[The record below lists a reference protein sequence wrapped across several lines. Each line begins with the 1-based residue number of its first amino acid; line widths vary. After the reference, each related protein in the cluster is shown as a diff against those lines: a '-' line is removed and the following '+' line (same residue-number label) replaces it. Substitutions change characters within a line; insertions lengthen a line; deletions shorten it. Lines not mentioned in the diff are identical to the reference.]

1 MVKWR
6 TFINMTIMGMS
17 WECEEKSKIKGENM
31 KKSLFALSFSLIASL
46 SRAED
51 DGFYTSVGYQIGEA
65 VQKVKNTGALQNL
78 ADRYDNLS
86 NLLNQYNYLN
96 SLVNLASTP
105 SAITG
110 AIDNLSSSAINLT
123 STTTTSPAYQAVAL
137 ALNAAVGMWQ
147 VIAFGISC
155 GPGPNLGP
163 GHLENG
169 GVRSFDNTP
178 NYSYNT
184 RSGTT
189 TTTCNGASNVGPNGI
204 LSSSEYQVLNTAY
217 QTIQTALNQ
226 NQGGGMPALNGS
238 KNMVVNINQTFTRNP
253 TTEYTYPDGNGN
265 YYSGGSSIPIQLK
278 ISSVNDAENL
288 LQQAATIINV
298 LTTQNPHVN
307 GGGGAWGFGS
317 KTGNV
322 MDIFGPSFNAINE
335 MIKNAQTALAK
346 TQQLNANENTQ
357 ITQPNNFNP
366 YTSKDKGFAQEML
379 NRANAQAEIL
389 GLAKQVADNFHSI
402 QGPIQQDL
410 EECTAGS
417 AGVINDN
424 TYGSGCA
431 FVKETLN
438 SLEQH
443 TAYYG
448 NQVNQEK
455 ALAQTIL
462 NFKEALNTLNKDSTA
477 INNGISN
484 LPNAKS
490 LQNMTHATQNPN
502 SPEGLLTYSLD
513 TNKYNQ
519 LQTITQ
525 ELGKNPFRRIGVIDY
540 QNNNGAM
547 NGIGVQVGYKQFF
560 GKKRN
565 WGLRYYGFFD
575 YNHAYIKSNFF
586 NSASDVWTY
595 GVGMDALYN
604 FINDKNTNFLGKNN
618 KLSVGLFG
626 GFALAGT
633 SWLNSQQVNLTMMNG
648 VYNANVSTSNFQ
660 FLFDLGLRMNLA
672 RPKKKNSD
680 HAAQHGIEL
689 GFKIPTINTNY
700 YSFMGAKLE
709 YRRMYSLFLNY
720 VFAY

>member
-1 MVKWR
+1 
-6 TFINMTIMGMS
+6 
-17 WECEEKSKIKGENM
+17 M
-31 KKSLFALSFSLIASL
+31 KKSLFALSLSLIASL

-65 VQKVKNTGALQNL
+65 VQQVKNTGALQNL
-78 ADRYDNLS
+78 ADKYDNLS

-163 GHLENG
+163 EHLENG

-184 RSGTT
+184 GSGTT

-204 LSSSEYQVLNTAY
+204 LSSSEYQALNTAY

-226 NQGGGMPALNGS
+226 SQGGGMPALNGS

-253 TTEYTYPDGNGN
+253 TTEYTYPNGNGN
-265 YYSGGSSIPIQLK
+265 YYSGGSAIPIQLK

-288 LQQAATIINV
+288 LQQAATIMQV

-307 GGGGAWGFGS
+307 GGGGAWGFSG
-317 KTGNV
+317 KTGSV
-322 MDIFGPSFNAINE
+322 VDIFGDSFNAINE
-335 MIKNAQTALAK
+335 MIKNAQAVLEK
-346 TQQLNANENTQ
+346 TKQLNANENTQ

-366 YTSKDKGFAQEML
+366 YTSKNKGFAQEML

-389 GLAKQVADNFHSI
+389 GLAQQVADNFHSI

-462 NFKEALNTLNKDSTA
+462 NFKGALNTLNKDSTA
-477 INNGISN
+477 INSGISN

-490 LQNMTHATQNPN
+490 LQNMTHSTQNPN

-513 TNKYNQ
+513 SSKYNQ
-519 LQTITQ
+519 FQAIRQ
-525 ELGKNPFRRIGVIDY
+525 ELGKNPFRRFGVIDT
-540 QNNNGAM
+540 QSNNGAM

-633 SWLNSQQVNLTMMNG
+633 SWLNSEFVNLNMVGNIYSAKMN
-648 VYNANVSTSNFQ
+648 VANFQ
-660 FLFDLGLRMNLA
+660 FLFNLGLRMNLA
-672 RPKKKNSD
+672 RPKKKDSD
-680 HAAQHGIEL
+680 HAAQHGMEL
-689 GFKIPTINTNY
+689 GFKIPTINTSY

>member
-1 MVKWR
+1 
-6 TFINMTIMGMS
+6 
-17 WECEEKSKIKGENM
+17 M
-31 KKSLFALSFSLIASL
+31 KKSLLLSLSLMLSL

-51 DGFYTSVGYQIGEA
+51 DGFYMSVGYQIGEA

-78 ADRYDNLS
+78 ADRYDNLN

-105 SAITG
+105 SAITS

-123 STTTTSPAYQAVAL
+123 SATTTSPAYQAVAL

-163 GHLENG
+163 EHLENG

-184 RSGTT
+184 HSGTT

-204 LSSSEYQVLNTAY
+204 LSSSEYQTLNTAY

-238 KNMVVNINQTFTRNP
+238 KQMVVNINQTFTRNP
-253 TTEYTYPDGNGN
+253 TTENTYPDGNGN
-265 YYSGGSSIPIQLK
+265 YYSGGSAIPIQLK
-278 ISSVNDAENL
+278 FNSVNDAENL
-288 LQQAATIINV
+288 LQQAATIMQV

-307 GGGGAWGFGS
+307 GGGGAWGFSG
-317 KTGNV
+317 KTGSV
-322 MDIFGPSFNAINE
+322 VDIFGESFNAINE
-335 MIKNAQTALAK
+335 MIKNAQAVLEK

-357 ITQPNNFNP
+357 ITQPENFNP

-389 GLAKQVADNFHSI
+389 SLAQQVANNFHSI

-410 EECTAGS
+410 EECLAGS

-462 NFKEALNTLNKDSTA
+462 DFKGALNTLNNDQKA
-477 INNGISN
+477 INGAISS

-490 LQNMTHATQNPN
+490 LQNMTHSTQNPN
-502 SPEGLLTYSLD
+502 SPEGLLTYSLNAD
-513 TNKYNQ
+513 KYNQ
-519 LQTITQ
+519 LQTTTQ
-525 ELGKNPFRRIGVIDY
+525 ELGKNPFKHFGMISS
-540 QNNNGAM
+540 QTNNGAM
-547 NGIGVQVGYKQFF
+547 NGIGVQMGYKQFF

-575 YNHAYIKSNFF
+575 YNHAFIKSSFF

-633 SWLNSQQVNLTMMNG
+633 SWLNSEFVNLNMVGSIYSAKMN
-648 VYNANVSTSNFQ
+648 VANFQ
-660 FLFDLGLRMNLA
+660 FLFNLGLRMNLA
-672 RPKKKNSD
+672 RPKKKDSD
-680 HAAQHGIEL
+680 HAAQHGVEL
-689 GFKIPTINTNY
+689 GVKIPTINTDY
-700 YSFMGAKLE
+700 YSFMGAELK
-709 YRRMYSLFLNY
+709 YRRLYSVYLNY

>member
-1 MVKWR
+1 M
-6 TFINMTIMGMS
+6 
-17 WECEEKSKIKGENM
+17 KI
-31 KKSLFALSFSLIASL
+31 KKSLWLSLSLMASL

-51 DGFYTSVGYQIGEA
+51 DGFYMSVGYQIGEA
-65 VQKVKNTGALQNL
+65 VQQVKNTGALQNL

-123 STTTTSPAYQAVAL
+123 SATTTSPAYQAVAL

-155 GPGPNLGP
+155 GPGPNLGAE
-163 GHLENG
+163 HLENG

-184 RSGTT
+184 GSGTT

-226 NQGGGMPALNGS
+226 NQGGGMPALNSS

-265 YYSGGSSIPIQLK
+265 YYSGGTPLPIQLK

-288 LQQAATIINV
+288 LQQAATIVNV

-307 GGGGAWGFGS
+307 GGGGAWGFGG

-322 MDIFGPSFNAINE
+322 MDIFGDSFNAINE
-335 MIKNAQTALAK
+335 MIKNAQAVLEK
-346 TQQLNANENTQ
+346 TKQLNANENTQ
-357 ITQPNNFNP
+357 ITQPDNFNP
-366 YTSKDKGFAQEML
+366 YTSKDTQFAQEML

-389 GLAKQVADNFHSI
+389 NLAKQVADNFHSI

-448 NQVNQEK
+448 NQVNQDR
-455 ALAQTIL
+455 ALSQTIL
-462 NFKEALNTLNKDSTA
+462 NFKEALNTLGKDSTA
-477 INNGISN
+477 INSGISH
-484 LPNAKS
+484 LPNARS

-502 SPEGLLTYSLD
+502 SPEGLLTYSLNAD
-513 TNKYNQ
+513 KYNQ
-519 LQTITQ
+519 FQTIAQ
-525 ELGKNPFRRIGVIDY
+525 ELGKNPFRHFGMISS
-540 QNNNGAM
+540 QTNNGAM
-547 NGIGVQVGYKQFF
+547 NGIGVQAGYKQFF

-575 YNHAYIKSNFF
+575 YNHAFIKSSFF

-648 VYNANVSTSNFQ
+648 IYNANVSASNFQ

-672 RPKKKNSD
+672 RPKKKDSD

-700 YSFMGAKLE
+700 YSFMGAELK
-709 YRRMYSLFLNY
+709 YRRLYSVYLNY

>member
-1 MVKWR
+1 M
-6 TFINMTIMGMS
+6 
-17 WECEEKSKIKGENM
+17 KI
-31 KKSLFALSFSLIASL
+31 KKSLLLSLSLMASL

-51 DGFYTSVGYQIGEA
+51 DGFYMSAGYQIGEA
-65 VQKVKNTGALQNL
+65 VQMVKNTGALQNL

-105 SAITG
+105 SAITS

-123 STTTTSPAYQAVAL
+123 SATTTSPAYQAVAL

-155 GPGPNLGP
+155 GPGPNLGAE
-163 GHLENG
+163 HLENG
-169 GVRSFDNTP
+169 GVRSFSNTP
-178 NYSYNT
+178 NYSYST
-184 RSGTT
+184 GSGTT

-204 LSSSEYQVLNTAY
+204 LSSSKYQVLNTAY

-226 NQGGGMPALNGS
+226 SQGGGMPALNGS
-238 KNMVVNINQTFTRNP
+238 KKMVVNINQTFTRNP

-265 YYSGGSSIPIQLK
+265 YYSGGSATSIQLK
-278 ISSVNDAENL
+278 ISSVNDAQNL

-307 GGGGAWGFGS
+307 GGGGAWGFHG
-317 KTGNV
+317 KTGSV
-322 MDIFGPSFNAINE
+322 TDIFGDSFNAINE
-335 MIKNAQTALAK
+335 MIKNAQAVLEK
-346 TQQLNANENTQ
+346 TKQLNANENTQ

-366 YTSKDKGFAQEML
+366 YTSEDKGFAQEML

-389 GLAKQVADNFHSI
+389 SLAQQVANNFHSI

-417 AGVINDN
+417 AGMINDS

-443 TAYYG
+443 NAYYG

-462 NFKEALNTLNKDSTA
+462 DFKGALNTLNNDSKA
-477 INNGISN
+477 INSAISS

-490 LQNMTHATQNPN
+490 LQNMTHSTQNPN

-513 TNKYNQ
+513 TDKYNQ
-519 LQTITQ
+519 LQATTQ
-525 ELGKNPFRRIGVIDY
+525 ELGKNPFRRFGMISS
-540 QNNNGAM
+540 QTNNGAM

-575 YNHAYIKSNFF
+575 YNHAFIKSNFF

-626 GFALAGT
+626 GIALAGT
-633 SWLNSQQVNLTMMNG
+633 SWLNSEFVNLNMVGNIYSAKMN
-648 VYNANVSTSNFQ
+648 VANFQ
-660 FLFDLGLRMNLA
+660 FLFNLGLRMNLA
-672 RPKKKNSD
+672 RAKKKDSD
-680 HAAQHGIEL
+680 HAAQHGVEL
-689 GFKIPTINTNY
+689 GVKIPTINTDY
-700 YSFMGAKLE
+700 YSFMGAELK
-709 YRRMYSLFLNY
+709 YRRLYSVYLNY

>member
-1 MVKWR
+1 
-6 TFINMTIMGMS
+6 
-17 WECEEKSKIKGENM
+17 M

-51 DGFYTSVGYQIGEA
+51 DGFYMSVGYQIGEA
-65 VQKVKNTGALQNL
+65 VQQVKNTGALQNL
-78 ADRYDNLS
+78 ADRYDNLN

-105 SAITG
+105 SAITS
-110 AIDNLSSSAINLT
+110 AIGNLSSSAINLT
-123 STTTTSPAYQAVAL
+123 SATTTSPAYQAVAL

-163 GHLENG
+163 EHLENG

-184 RSGTT
+184 GSGTT

-226 NQGGGMPALNGS
+226 SQGGGMPALNSS

-253 TTEYTYPDGNGN
+253 TTEYTYPNGNGN
-265 YYSGGSSIPIQLK
+265 YYSGGSASSIQLK
-278 ISSVNDAENL
+278 ISSVNDAQNL

-307 GGGGAWGFGS
+307 GGGGAWGFHG
-317 KTGNV
+317 KTGSV
-322 MDIFGPSFNAINE
+322 TDIFGESFNAINE
-335 MIKNAQTALAK
+335 MIKNAQTALEK
-346 TQQLNANENTQ
+346 TKQLNASENTQ
-357 ITQPNNFNP
+357 ITQPDNFNP
-366 YTSKDKGFAQEML
+366 YTSKNKQFAQEML
-379 NRANAQAEIL
+379 NRAEAQAEIL
-389 GLAKQVADNFHSI
+389 GLAKQVANNFHSI
-402 QGPIQQDL
+402 QGPIQGDL
-410 EECTAGS
+410 EECKAGS
-417 AGVINDN
+417 AGAITNN
-424 TYGSGCA
+424 TWGSGCA

-448 NQVNQEK
+448 NQVNQDK

-477 INNGISN
+477 INSGISN

-490 LQNMTHATQNPN
+490 LQNMTHSTQNPN

-519 LQTITQ
+519 LQNIRQ
-525 ELGKNPFRRIGVIDY
+525 ELGKNPFRRFGVIDY

-575 YNHAYIKSNFF
+575 YNHAFIKSSFF

-648 VYNANVSTSNFQ
+648 IYNANVSTSNFQ

-680 HAAQHGIEL
+680 HTAQHGIEL

>member
-1 MVKWR
+1 M
-6 TFINMTIMGMS
+6 
-17 WECEEKSKIKGENM
+17 KI
-31 KKSLFALSFSLIASL
+31 KKSLLLSLSLMASL

-51 DGFYTSVGYQIGEA
+51 DGFYMSVGYQIGEA

-110 AIDNLSSSAINLT
+110 AIDNLISSAINLT
-123 STTTTSPAYQAVAL
+123 SATTTSPAYQAVAL

-163 GHLENG
+163 EHLENG

-184 RSGTT
+184 GSGTT

-226 NQGGGMPALNGS
+226 NQGGGMPALNSS

-298 LTTQNPHVN
+298 LTTQRPHVN
-307 GGGGAWGFGS
+307 GGGGAWGFGG

-346 TQQLNANENTQ
+346 TKQLNANENAQ

-366 YTSKDKGFAQEML
+366 YTSEDKGFAQEML
-379 NRANAQAEIL
+379 NRAEAQAEIL
-389 GLAKQVADNFHSI
+389 NLAQQVANNFHSI

-448 NQVNQEK
+448 NQVNQDR

-477 INNGISN
+477 INNGISS
-484 LPNAKS
+484 LPNAKP

-633 SWLNSQQVNLTMMNG
+633 SWLNSEFVNLNMVGNIYSAKMN
-648 VYNANVSTSNFQ
+648 VANFQ
-660 FLFDLGLRMNLA
+660 FLFNLGLRMNLA
-672 RPKKKNSD
+672 RPKKKDSD
-680 HAAQHGIEL
+680 HTAQHGIEL
-689 GFKIPTINTNY
+689 GVKIPTINTDY
-700 YSFMGAKLE
+700 YSFMGAELK
-709 YRRMYSLFLNY
+709 YRRLYSVYLNY
-720 VFAY
+720 MFAY

>member
-1 MVKWR
+1 
-6 TFINMTIMGMS
+6 
-17 WECEEKSKIKGENM
+17 M
-31 KKSLFALSFSLIASL
+31 KKSLLLSLSLMASL

-51 DGFYTSVGYQIGEA
+51 DGFYMSVGYQIGEA

-123 STTTTSPAYQAVAL
+123 SATTTSPAYQAVAL

-163 GHLENG
+163 EHLENG

-178 NYSYNT
+178 NYSYGTN
-184 RSGTT
+184 SGTT

-226 NQGGGMPALNGS
+226 NQGGGMPALNSS

-253 TTEYTYPDGNGN
+253 TTEYTYSDGNGN
-265 YYSGGSSIPIQLK
+265 YYSGGSSISIQLK

-307 GGGGAWGFGS
+307 GGGGAWGFSG
-317 KTGNV
+317 KTGTV
-322 MDIFGPSFNAINE
+322 MDIFGDSFNAINE
-335 MIKNAQTALAK
+335 MIKNAQIALAK

-389 GLAKQVADNFHSI
+389 NLAQQVADNFHSI

-477 INNGISN
+477 INSGISN

-490 LQNMTHATQNPN
+490 LQNMTHSTQNPN

-519 LQTITQ
+519 LQNIRQ
-525 ELGKNPFRRIGVIDY
+525 ELGKNPFRRFGVIDY

-575 YNHAYIKSNFF
+575 YNHAYIKSSFF

-648 VYNANVSTSNFQ
+648 IYNANVSTSNFQ

-672 RPKKKNSD
+672 RPKKKDSD

-689 GFKIPTINTNY
+689 GVKIPTINTDY
-700 YSFMGAKLE
+700 YSFMGAELK
-709 YRRMYSLFLNY
+709 YRRLYSVYLNY

>member
-1 MVKWR
+1 M
-6 TFINMTIMGMS
+6 
-17 WECEEKSKIKGENM
+17 KI
-31 KKSLFALSFSLIASL
+31 KKSLLLSLSLMASL

-51 DGFYTSVGYQIGEA
+51 DGFYMSVGYQIGEA
-65 VQKVKNTGALQNL
+65 VQQVKNTGALQNL

-96 SLVNLASTP
+96 SLVNQASTP

-123 STTTTSPAYQAVAL
+123 SATTTSPAYQAVAL

-163 GHLENG
+163 EHLENG

-184 RSGTT
+184 GSGTT

-226 NQGGGMPALNGS
+226 NQGGGMPALNSS

-288 LQQAATIINV
+288 LQQAATIMQV
-298 LTTQNPHVN
+298 LITQNPHVN
-307 GGGGAWGFGS
+307 GGGGAWGFSGQ
-317 KTGNV
+317 TGTV
-322 MDIFGPSFNAINE
+322 MDIFGDSFNAINE
-335 MIKNAQTALAK
+335 MIKNAQTALEK

-357 ITQPNNFNP
+357 ITQPDNFNP
-366 YTSKDKGFAQEML
+366 YTSEDKGFAKEML

-389 GLAKQVADNFHSI
+389 NLAQQVANNFHSI

-462 NFKEALNTLNKDSTA
+462 NFKEALSTLNKDSTA
-477 INNGISN
+477 INSGISH

-490 LQNMTHATQNPN
+490 LQNMTHSTQNPN

-513 TNKYNQ
+513 SSKYNQ

-648 VYNANVSTSNFQ
+648 IYNANVSTSNFQ

-672 RPKKKNSD
+672 RPKKKDSD

-689 GFKIPTINTNY
+689 GVKIPTINTNY

>member
-1 MVKWR
+1 M
-6 TFINMTIMGMS
+6 
-17 WECEEKSKIKGENM
+17 KI
-31 KKSLFALSFSLIASL
+31 KKSLLLSL
-46 SRAED
+46 SLMLSLSKAED
-51 DGFYTSVGYQIGEA
+51 DGFYMSVGYQIGEA
-65 VQKVKNTGALQNL
+65 VQQVKNTGALQNL

-105 SAITG
+105 SAITS

-123 STTTTSPAYQAVAL
+123 SATTTSPAYQAVAL

-163 GHLENG
+163 EHLENG
-169 GVRSFDNTP
+169 GVRSFSNTP

-184 RSGTT
+184 GSGTT

-204 LSSSEYQVLNTAY
+204 LSSSEYQTLNTAY

-226 NQGGGMPALNGS
+226 SQGGGMPALNGS
-238 KNMVVNINQTFTRNP
+238 KKMVVNINQTFTRNP
-253 TTEYTYPDGNGN
+253 TTENTYPDGNGN
-265 YYSGGSSIPIQLK
+265 YYSGGSAIPIQLK
-278 ISSVNDAENL
+278 FSSVNDAENL
-288 LQQAATIINV
+288 LQQAATIMQV

-307 GGGGAWGFGS
+307 GGGGAWGFSG
-317 KTGNV
+317 KTGSV
-322 MDIFGPSFNAINE
+322 VDIFGDSFNAINE

-346 TQQLNANENTQ
+346 TKQLNANENTQ
-357 ITQPNNFNP
+357 ITQPDNFNP
-366 YTSKDKGFAQEML
+366 YTSKDTQFAQEML

-389 GLAKQVADNFHSI
+389 SLAQQVADNFHSI

-448 NQVNQEK
+448 NQVNQDR

-462 NFKEALNTLNKDSTA
+462 NFKEALNTLNKDSKA
-477 INNGISN
+477 INSGISN

-502 SPEGLLTYSLD
+502 SPEGLLTYSLNAD
-513 TNKYNQ
+513 KYNQ
-519 LQTITQ
+519 LQTIAQ

-575 YNHAYIKSNFF
+575 YNHAFIKSNFF

-633 SWLNSQQVNLTMMNG
+633 SWLNSEFVNLNMVGNIYSAKMN
-648 VYNANVSTSNFQ
+648 VANFQ
-660 FLFDLGLRMNLA
+660 FLFNLGLRMNLA
-672 RPKKKNSD
+672 RPKKKGSD

-689 GFKIPTINTNY
+689 GFKIPTINTSY
-700 YSFMGAKLE
+700 YSFMGAELK
-709 YRRMYSLFLNY
+709 YRRLYSVYLNY

>member
-1 MVKWR
+1 
-6 TFINMTIMGMS
+6 
-17 WECEEKSKIKGENM
+17 M
-31 KKSLFALSFSLIASL
+31 KKSLLLSLSLMASL

-51 DGFYTSVGYQIGEA
+51 DGFYMSVGYQIGEA
-65 VQKVKNTGALQNL
+65 VQQVKNTGALQNL

-105 SAITG
+105 SAITS

-123 STTTTSPAYQAVAL
+123 SATTTSPAYQAVAL

-147 VIAFGISC
+147 VIALFIGC
-155 GPGPNLGP
+155 GPGPNLGAE
-163 GHLENG
+163 HLENG

-184 RSGTT
+184 SSGTT

-265 YYSGGSSIPIQLK
+265 YYSGGTPLPIQLK

-288 LQQAATIINV
+288 LQQAATIMQV

-307 GGGGAWGFGS
+307 GGGGAWGFSG
-317 KTGNV
+317 KTGSV
-322 MDIFGPSFNAINE
+322 MDIFGESFNAINE
-335 MIKNAQTALAK
+335 MIKNAQAVLEK
-346 TQQLNANENTQ
+346 TKQLNANENTQ
-357 ITQPNNFNP
+357 ITQPENFNP
-366 YTSKDKGFAQEML
+366 YTSKDTQFAQEML

-389 GLAKQVADNFHSI
+389 SLAQQVANNFHSI
-402 QGPIQQDL
+402 QGPIQGDL
-410 EECTAGS
+410 EECKAGS
-417 AGVINDN
+417 AGVITNN
-424 TYGSGCA
+424 TWGSGCA

-448 NQVNQEK
+448 NQVNQDR
-455 ALAQTIL
+455 ALSQTIL
-462 NFKEALNTLNKDSTA
+462 NFKEALNTLGKDSTA
-477 INNGISN
+477 INNGISH

-490 LQNMTHATQNPN
+490 LQNMTHAAQNPN

-519 LQTITQ
+519 LQTIAQ

-560 GKKRN
+560 GKKRRC
-565 WGLRYYGFFD
+565 GLRYYGFFD

-648 VYNANVSTSNFQ
+648 IYNANVSASNFQ

-672 RPKKKNSD
+672 RPKKKDSD

-689 GFKIPTINTNY
+689 GFKIPTINTSY

>member
-1 MVKWR
+1 
-6 TFINMTIMGMS
+6 
-17 WECEEKSKIKGENM
+17 M
-31 KKSLFALSFSLIASL
+31 KKSLLLSLSLIASL

-51 DGFYTSVGYQIGEA
+51 DGFYMSVGYQIGEA

-78 ADRYDNLS
+78 ADKYDNLS

-123 STTTTSPAYQAVAL
+123 SATTTSPAYQAVAL

-163 GHLENG
+163 EHLENG

-184 RSGTT
+184 GSGTT

-226 NQGGGMPALNGS
+226 NQGGGMPALNSS

-253 TTEYTYPDGNGN
+253 TTEYTYPNGNGN

-307 GGGGAWGFGS
+307 GGGGAWGFSG

-322 MDIFGPSFNAINE
+322 MDIFGDSFNAINE

-346 TQQLNANENTQ
+346 TQQLNASEQ
-357 ITQPNNFNP
+357 ARIEYPAGFNP
-366 YTSKDKGFAQEML
+366 YTSKDKEFAKEML
-379 NRANAQAEIL
+379 SRANAQAEIL
-389 GLAKQVADNFHSI
+389 SLAQQVANNFHSI

-455 ALAQTIL
+455 ALSQTIL

-477 INNGISN
+477 INSGISH

-490 LQNMTHATQNPN
+490 LQNMTHSTQNPN

-513 TNKYNQ
+513 SNKYNQ
-519 LQTITQ
+519 FQTITQ
-525 ELGKNPFRRIGVIDY
+525 ELGKNPFRRFGVIDT
-540 QNNNGAM
+540 QSNNGAM

-575 YNHAYIKSNFF
+575 YNHAFIKSSFF

-633 SWLNSQQVNLTMMNG
+633 SWLNSEFVNLNMVGSIYSAKMN
-648 VYNANVSTSNFQ
+648 VANFQ
-660 FLFDLGLRMNLA
+660 FLFNLGLRMNLA
-672 RPKKKNSD
+672 RPKKKDSD
-680 HAAQHGIEL
+680 HAAQHGMEL
-689 GFKIPTINTNY
+689 GVKIPTINTDY
-700 YSFMGAKLE
+700 YSFMGAELK
-709 YRRMYSLFLNY
+709 YRRLYSVYLNY

>member
-1 MVKWR
+1 M
-6 TFINMTIMGMS
+6 
-17 WECEEKSKIKGENM
+17 KI
-31 KKSLFALSFSLIASL
+31 KKSLLLSLSLMASL

-51 DGFYTSVGYQIGEA
+51 DGFYMSVGYQIGEA
-65 VQKVKNTGALQNL
+65 VQQVKNTGALQNL
-78 ADRYDNLS
+78 ADKYDNLN

-96 SLVNLASTP
+96 SLVALASTP

-123 STTTTSPAYQAVAL
+123 SATTTSPAYQAVAL

-163 GHLENG
+163 EHLENG

-184 RSGTT
+184 GSGTT

-226 NQGGGMPALNGS
+226 NQGGGMPALNSS

-265 YYSGGSSIPIQLK
+265 YYSDGSSIPIQLK

-307 GGGGAWGFGS
+307 GGGGAWGFSG

-322 MDIFGPSFNAINE
+322 MDIFGDSFNAINE

-346 TQQLNANENTQ
+346 TKQLNANENTQ
-357 ITQPNNFNP
+357 ITQPDNFNP

-389 GLAKQVADNFHSI
+389 GLAQQVADNFHSI
-402 QGPIQQDL
+402 QGPIQGDL
-410 EECTAGS
+410 EECKAGS

-477 INNGISN
+477 INNGISH

-490 LQNMTHATQNPN
+490 LQNMTHSTQNPN
-502 SPEGLLTYSLD
+502 SPEGLLTYSLNAD
-513 TNKYNQ
+513 KYNQ
-519 LQTITQ
+519 LQTIAQ

-565 WGLRYYGFFD
+565 RGLRYYGFFD
-575 YNHAYIKSNFF
+575 YNHAFIKSSFF

-648 VYNANVSTSNFQ
+648 IYNAKVSTSNFQ

-689 GFKIPTINTNY
+689 GFKIPTINTSY

>member
-1 MVKWR
+1 
-6 TFINMTIMGMS
+6 
-17 WECEEKSKIKGENM
+17 M
-31 KKSLFALSFSLIASL
+31 KKSLLLSLSLMASL

-51 DGFYTSVGYQIGEA
+51 DGFYMSVGYQIGEA
-65 VQKVKNTGALQNL
+65 VQQVKNTGALQNL
-78 ADRYDNLS
+78 ADRYDNLN

-105 SAITG
+105 SAITS

-123 STTTTSPAYQAVAL
+123 SATTTSPAYQAVAL

-155 GPGPNLGP
+155 GPGPNLGAE
-163 GHLENG
+163 HLENG

-184 RSGTT
+184 GSGTT

-278 ISSVNDAENL
+278 ISSVNDAEYL

-307 GGGGAWGFGS
+307 GGGGAWGFSG

-322 MDIFGPSFNAINE
+322 MDIFGDSFNAINE
-335 MIKNAQTALAK
+335 MIKNAQAVLEK
-346 TQQLNANENTQ
+346 TKQLNANENTQ
-357 ITQPNNFNP
+357 ITQPDNFNP
-366 YTSKDKGFAQEML
+366 YTSEDKGFAQEML

-389 GLAKQVADNFHSI
+389 NLAKQVADNFHSI

-462 NFKEALNTLNKDSTA
+462 NFKEALNTLGNDSKA
-477 INNGISN
+477 INSGISH

-490 LQNMTHATQNPN
+490 LQNMTHSTQNPN

-633 SWLNSQQVNLTMMNG
+633 SWLNSEFVNLNMVGNIYSAKMN
-648 VYNANVSTSNFQ
+648 VANFQ
-660 FLFDLGLRMNLA
+660 FLFNLGLRMNLA
-672 RPKKKNSD
+672 RPKKKDSD
-680 HAAQHGIEL
+680 HAAQHGMEL
-689 GFKIPTINTNY
+689 GVKIPTINTDY
-700 YSFMGAKLE
+700 YSFMGAELK
-709 YRRMYSLFLNY
+709 YRRLYSVYLNY

>member
-1 MVKWR
+1 
-6 TFINMTIMGMS
+6 
-17 WECEEKSKIKGENM
+17 
-31 KKSLFALSFSLIASL
+31 
-46 SRAED
+46 
-51 DGFYTSVGYQIGEA
+51 
-65 VQKVKNTGALQNL
+65 
-78 ADRYDNLS
+78 
-86 NLLNQYNYLN
+86 
-96 SLVNLASTP
+96 
-105 SAITG
+105 
-110 AIDNLSSSAINLT
+110 
-123 STTTTSPAYQAVAL
+123 
-137 ALNAAVGMWQ
+137 
-147 VIAFGISC
+147 
-155 GPGPNLGP
+155 
-163 GHLENG
+163 
-169 GVRSFDNTP
+169 
-178 NYSYNT
+178 
-184 RSGTT
+184 
-189 TTTCNGASNVGPNGI
+189 
-204 LSSSEYQVLNTAY
+204 
-217 QTIQTALNQ
+217 
-226 NQGGGMPALNGS
+226 
-238 KNMVVNINQTFTRNP
+238 
-253 TTEYTYPDGNGN
+253 
-265 YYSGGSSIPIQLK
+265 
-278 ISSVNDAENL
+278 
-288 LQQAATIINV
+288 
-298 LTTQNPHVN
+298 
-307 GGGGAWGFGS
+307 
-317 KTGNV
+317 
-322 MDIFGPSFNAINE
+322 DIFGPSFNAINE
-335 MIKNAQTALAK
+335 MIKNAQAVLEK

-366 YTSKDKGFAQEML
+366 YTSKNKQFAQEML

-389 GLAKQVADNFHSI
+389 SLAQQVADNFHSI
-402 QGPIQQDL
+402 QGPIQGDL
-410 EECTAGS
+410 EECKAGS
-417 AGVINDN
+417 AGVITNR
-424 TYGSGCA
+424 TWGSGCA

-448 NQVNQEK
+448 NQVNQDR
-455 ALAQTIL
+455 ALSQTIL

-477 INNGISN
+477 INSGISH

-490 LQNMTHATQNPN
+490 LQNMTHAAQNPN

-519 LQTITQ
+519 LQTVAQ

-575 YNHAYIKSNFF
+575 YNHAFIKSSFF

-648 VYNANVSTSNFQ
+648 IYNANVSASNFQ

-672 RPKKKNSD
+672 RPKKKGSD
-680 HAAQHGIEL
+680 HTAQHGMEL
-689 GFKIPTINTNY
+689 GVKIPTINTDY
-700 YSFMGAKLE
+700 YSFMGAELK
-709 YRRMYSLFLNY
+709 YRRLYSVYLNY

>member
-1 MVKWR
+1 M
-6 TFINMTIMGMS
+6 
-17 WECEEKSKIKGENM
+17 KI
-31 KKSLFALSFSLIASL
+31 KKSLLLSLSLMASL

-51 DGFYTSVGYQIGEA
+51 DGFYMSVGYQIGEA

-123 STTTTSPAYQAVAL
+123 SATTTSPAYQAVAL

-163 GHLENG
+163 EHLENG

-184 RSGTT
+184 GSGTT

-226 NQGGGMPALNGS
+226 NQGGGMPALNSS

-307 GGGGAWGFGS
+307 GGGGAWGFSGQ
-317 KTGNV
+317 TGTV
-322 MDIFGPSFNAINE
+322 MDIFGDSFNAINE
-335 MIKNAQTALAK
+335 MIKNAQTALEK
-346 TQQLNANENTQ
+346 TKQLNANENTQ
-357 ITQPNNFNP
+357 ITQPDNFNP

-389 GLAKQVADNFHSI
+389 GLAQQVADNFHSI

-477 INNGISN
+477 INNGISH

-633 SWLNSQQVNLTMMNG
+633 SWLNSEFVNLNMMGNI
-648 VYNANVSTSNFQ
+648 YSAKMNVANFQ
-660 FLFDLGLRMNLA
+660 FLFNLGLRMNLA
-672 RPKKKNSD
+672 RPKKKDSD
-680 HAAQHGIEL
+680 HAAQHGMEL
-689 GFKIPTINTNY
+689 GVKIPTINTDY
-700 YSFMGAKLE
+700 YSFMGAELK
-709 YRRMYSLFLNY
+709 YRRLYSVYLNY

>member
-1 MVKWR
+1 M
-6 TFINMTIMGMS
+6 
-17 WECEEKSKIKGENM
+17 KI
-31 KKSLFALSFSLIASL
+31 KKSLLLSLSLIASL

-51 DGFYTSVGYQIGEA
+51 DGFYMSVGYQIGEA
-65 VQKVKNTGALQNL
+65 TQMVKNNGALQNL

-123 STTTTSPAYQAVAL
+123 SATTTSPAYQAVAL

-163 GHLENG
+163 EHLENG

-184 RSGTT
+184 GSGTT

-226 NQGGGMPALNGS
+226 NQGGGMPALNSS

-307 GGGGAWGFGS
+307 GGGGAWGFSG

-322 MDIFGPSFNAINE
+322 MDIFGDSFNAINE

-357 ITQPNNFNP
+357 ITQPDNFNP
-366 YTSKDKGFAQEML
+366 YTSEDKGFAKEML

-389 GLAKQVADNFHSI
+389 GLAQQVADNFHSI
-402 QGPIQQDL
+402 QGPIQGDL
-410 EECTAGS
+410 EECKAGS
-417 AGVINDN
+417 AGVITNN
-424 TYGSGCA
+424 TWGSGCA

-443 TAYYG
+443 AAYYG

-462 NFKEALNTLNKDSTA
+462 DFKGALNTLNNDSKA
-477 INNGISN
+477 INSAISS

-490 LQNMTHATQNPN
+490 LQNMTHSTQNPN

-513 TNKYNQ
+513 TDKYNQ
-519 LQTITQ
+519 LQATTQ
-525 ELGKNPFRRIGVIDY
+525 ELGKNPFRRFGVIDT
-540 QNNNGAM
+540 QSNNGAM
-547 NGIGVQVGYKQFF
+547 NGIGVQMGYKQFF

-575 YNHAYIKSNFF
+575 YNHAFIKSSFF

-633 SWLNSQQVNLTMMNG
+633 SWLNSEFVNLNMVGNIYSAK
-648 VYNANVSTSNFQ
+648 VNVANFQ
-660 FLFDLGLRMNLA
+660 FLFNLGLRMNLA
-672 RPKKKNSD
+672 RPKKKDSD

-689 GFKIPTINTNY
+689 GVKIPTINTDY
-700 YSFMGAKLE
+700 YSFMGAELK
-709 YRRMYSLFLNY
+709 YRRLYSVYLNY

>member
-1 MVKWR
+1 
-6 TFINMTIMGMS
+6 
-17 WECEEKSKIKGENM
+17 M
-31 KKSLFALSFSLIASL
+31 KKSLLLSLSLMASL

-51 DGFYTSVGYQIGEA
+51 DGFYMSVGYQIGEA

-78 ADRYDNLS
+78 ADKYDNLS

-123 STTTTSPAYQAVAL
+123 SATTTSPAYQAVAL

-163 GHLENG
+163 EHLENG

-178 NYSYNT
+178 NYSYGTN
-184 RSGTT
+184 SGTT

-226 NQGGGMPALNGS
+226 NQGGGMPALNSS

-278 ISSVNDAENL
+278 ISSVNNAEYL
-288 LQQAATIINV
+288 LQQAATIMQV
-298 LTTQNPHVN
+298 LTTQKPYVQTSN
-307 GGGGAWGFGS
+307 GGKAWGLS
-317 KTGNV
+317 STPGNV
-322 MDIFGPSFNAINE
+322 VDIFGPSFNAINE

-346 TQQLNANENTQ
+346 TQQLNANENAQ

-366 YTSKDKGFAQEML
+366 YTSKNKQFAQEML
-379 NRANAQAEIL
+379 NRAEAQAEIL
-389 GLAKQVADNFHSI
+389 GLAQQVANNFHSI
-402 QGPIQQDL
+402 QGPIQGDL
-410 EECTAGS
+410 EECKAGS
-417 AGVINDN
+417 AGVITNN
-424 TYGSGCA
+424 TWGSGCA

-448 NQVNQEK
+448 NQVNQDR

-490 LQNMTHATQNPN
+490 LQNMTHAAQNPN

-575 YNHAYIKSNFF
+575 YNHAFIKSNFF

-633 SWLNSQQVNLTMMNG
+633 SWLNSEFVNLNMVGNIYSAKMN
-648 VYNANVSTSNFQ
+648 VANFQ
-660 FLFDLGLRMNLA
+660 FLFNLGLRMNLA
-672 RPKKKNSD
+672 RPKKKDSD
-680 HAAQHGIEL
+680 HTAQHGMEL
-689 GFKIPTINTNY
+689 GVKIPTINTDY
-700 YSFMGAKLE
+700 YSFMGAELK
-709 YRRMYSLFLNY
+709 YRRLYSVYLNY

>member
-1 MVKWR
+1 M
-6 TFINMTIMGMS
+6 
-17 WECEEKSKIKGENM
+17 KI
-31 KKSLFALSFSLIASL
+31 KKSLLLSLSLMASL

-51 DGFYTSVGYQIGEA
+51 DGFYMSVGYQIGEA
-65 VQKVKNTGALQNL
+65 VQQVKNTGALQNL

-123 STTTTSPAYQAVAL
+123 SATTTSPAYQAVAL

-163 GHLENG
+163 EHLENG
-169 GVRSFDNTP
+169 GVRSFSNTP
-178 NYSYNT
+178 NYSYGTN
-184 RSGTT
+184 SGTT

-226 NQGGGMPALNGS
+226 SQGGGMPALNSS

-265 YYSGGSSIPIQLK
+265 YYSGGSAIPIQLK
-278 ISSVNDAENL
+278 ISSVNDAQNL
-288 LQQAATIINV
+288 LQQAATIMQV

-307 GGGGAWGFGS
+307 GGGGAWGFSG
-317 KTGNV
+317 KTGSV
-322 MDIFGPSFNAINE
+322 VDIFGDSFNAINE
-335 MIKNAQTALAK
+335 MIKNAQTALEK
-346 TQQLNANENTQ
+346 TKQLNANENAQ

-366 YTSKDKGFAQEML
+366 YTSEDKGFAKEML

-389 GLAKQVADNFHSI
+389 NLAQQVANNFHSI

-462 NFKEALNTLNKDSTA
+462 DFKGALNTLNNDSKA
-477 INNGISN
+477 INSAISS

-490 LQNMTHATQNPN
+490 LQNMTHSTQNPN

-519 LQTITQ
+519 LQAIRQ
-525 ELGKNPFRRIGVIDY
+525 ELGKNPFRRFGMISS
-540 QNNNGAM
+540 QTNNGAM

-575 YNHAYIKSNFF
+575 YNHAFIKSSFF

-626 GFALAGT
+626 GIALAGT
-633 SWLNSQQVNLTMMNG
+633 SWLNSEFVNLNVVGNIYSAKMN
-648 VYNANVSTSNFQ
+648 VANFQ
-660 FLFDLGLRMNLA
+660 FLFNLGLRMNLA
-672 RPKKKNSD
+672 RPKKKDSD
-680 HAAQHGIEL
+680 HSAQHGVEL
-689 GFKIPTINTNY
+689 GVKIPTINTDY
-700 YSFMGAKLE
+700 YSFMGAELK
-709 YRRMYSLFLNY
+709 YRRLYSVYLNY

>member
-1 MVKWR
+1 
-6 TFINMTIMGMS
+6 
-17 WECEEKSKIKGENM
+17 M
-31 KKSLFALSFSLIASL
+31 KKSLLLSLSLMASL

-51 DGFYTSVGYQIGEA
+51 DGFYMSVGYQIGEA
-65 VQKVKNTGALQNL
+65 VQQVKNTGALQNL

-110 AIDNLSSSAINLT
+110 AIGNLSSSAINLT
-123 STTTTSPAYQAVAL
+123 SATTTSPAYQAVAL

-163 GHLENG
+163 EHLENG

-184 RSGTT
+184 GSGTT

-226 NQGGGMPALNGS
+226 NQGGGMPALNSS

-288 LQQAATIINV
+288 LQQAATIMQV

-307 GGGGAWGFGS
+307 GGGGAWGFSG

-322 MDIFGPSFNAINE
+322 MDIFGDSFNAINE

-346 TQQLNANENTQ
+346 TKQLNANENTQ

-366 YTSKDKGFAQEML
+366 YTSKNKQFAQEML

-389 GLAKQVADNFHSI
+389 GLAQQVADNFHSI

-484 LPNAKS
+484 LPNAKP

-519 LQTITQ
+519 LQNIRQ
-525 ELGKNPFRRIGVIDY
+525 ELGKNPFRHFGMISS
-540 QNNNGAM
+540 QTNNGAM

-575 YNHAYIKSNFF
+575 YNHAFIKSSFF

-633 SWLNSQQVNLTMMNG
+633 SWLNSEYVNLNMVGNIYSTKMN
-648 VYNANVSTSNFQ
+648 VANFQ
-660 FLFDLGLRMNLA
+660 FLFNLGLRMNLA
-672 RPKKKNSD
+672 RPKKKDSD
-680 HAAQHGIEL
+680 HAAQHGMEL
-689 GFKIPTINTNY
+689 GVKIPTINTDY
-700 YSFMGAKLE
+700 YSFMGAELK
-709 YRRMYSLFLNY
+709 YRRLYSVYLNY

>member
-1 MVKWR
+1 M
-6 TFINMTIMGMS
+6 
-17 WECEEKSKIKGENM
+17 KI
-31 KKSLFALSFSLIASL
+31 KKSLLLSLSLMASL

-51 DGFYTSVGYQIGEA
+51 DGFYMSVGYQIGEA

-123 STTTTSPAYQAVAL
+123 SATTTSPAYQAVAL

-163 GHLENG
+163 EHLENG

-184 RSGTT
+184 GSGTT

-307 GGGGAWGFGS
+307 GGGGAWGFSG
-317 KTGNV
+317 KTGTV
-322 MDIFGPSFNAINE
+322 MDIFGDSFNAINE
-335 MIKNAQTALAK
+335 MIKNAQTALEK
-346 TQQLNANENTQ
+346 TQQLNANENAQ

-366 YTSKDKGFAQEML
+366 YTSEDKGFAQEML

-389 GLAKQVADNFHSI
+389 NLAQQVADNFHSI

-462 NFKEALNTLNKDSTA
+462 NFKEALSTLGNDSKA
-477 INNGISN
+477 INSGISN

-519 LQTITQ
+519 LQNITQ

-575 YNHAYIKSNFF
+575 YNHAFIKSSFF

-633 SWLNSQQVNLTMMNG
+633 SWLNSEFVNLNMVGSIYSAKMN
-648 VYNANVSTSNFQ
+648 VANFQ
-660 FLFDLGLRMNLA
+660 FLFNLGLRMNLA
-672 RPKKKNSD
+672 RPKKKDSD
-680 HAAQHGIEL
+680 HAAQHGMEL
-689 GFKIPTINTNY
+689 GVKIPTINTDY
-700 YSFMGAKLE
+700 YSFMGAELK
-709 YRRMYSLFLNY
+709 YRRLYSVYLNY

>member
-1 MVKWR
+1 
-6 TFINMTIMGMS
+6 
-17 WECEEKSKIKGENM
+17 
-31 KKSLFALSFSLIASL
+31 
-46 SRAED
+46 
-51 DGFYTSVGYQIGEA
+51 
-65 VQKVKNTGALQNL
+65 VKNTGALQNL
-78 ADRYDNLS
+78 ADRYDNLN

-123 STTTTSPAYQAVAL
+123 SATTTSPAYQAVAL

-155 GPGPNLGP
+155 GPGPNLGTE
-163 GHLENG
+163 HLENG

-184 RSGTT
+184 GSRTT

-265 YYSGGSSIPIQLK
+265 YYSGGTPLPIQLK
-278 ISSVNDAENL
+278 ISSINDAENL
-288 LQQAATIINV
+288 LQQAATIMQV

-307 GGGGAWGFGS
+307 GGGGAWGFSG

-322 MDIFGPSFNAINE
+322 MDIFGDSFNAINE
-335 MIKNAQTALAK
+335 MIKNAQAVLEK
-346 TQQLNANENTQ
+346 TKQLNANENTQ
-357 ITQPNNFNP
+357 ITQPDNFNP
-366 YTSKDKGFAQEML
+366 YTSKDTWFAQEML

-389 GLAKQVADNFHSI
+389 SLAQQVADNFHSI
-402 QGPIQQDL
+402 QGPIQGDL
-410 EECTAGS
+410 EECKAGS
-417 AGVINDN
+417 AGVITNN
-424 TYGSGCA
+424 TWGSGCA

-448 NQVNQEK
+448 NQVNQDR
-455 ALAQTIL
+455 ALSQTIL
-462 NFKEALNTLNKDSTA
+462 NFKEALNTLGNDSKA
-477 INNGISN
+477 INSGISH

-519 LQTITQ
+519 LQTTAQ

-547 NGIGVQVGYKQFF
+547 NGIGVQAGYKQFF

-575 YNHAYIKSNFF
+575 YNHAYIKSSFF

-648 VYNANVSTSNFQ
+648 IYNTNVSASNFQ
-660 FLFDLGLRMNLA
+660 FLFNLGLRMNLA
-672 RPKKKNSD
+672 RPKKKDSD

-689 GFKIPTINTNY
+689 GVKIPTINTDY
-700 YSFMGAKLE
+700 YSFMGAELK
-709 YRRMYSLFLNY
+709 Y
-720 VFAY
+720 

>member
-1 MVKWR
+1 
-6 TFINMTIMGMS
+6 
-17 WECEEKSKIKGENM
+17 M
-31 KKSLFALSFSLIASL
+31 KKSLLLSLSLIASL

-65 VQKVKNTGALQNL
+65 VQQVKNTGALQNL

-105 SAITG
+105 SAITS
-110 AIDNLSSSAINLT
+110 AIGNLSSSAINLT
-123 STTTTSPAYQAVAL
+123 SATTTSPAYQAVAL

-155 GPGPNLGP
+155 GPGPNLGSE
-163 GHLENG
+163 HLENG

-184 RSGTT
+184 GSGTT

-226 NQGGGMPALNGS
+226 NQGGGMPALNSS
-238 KNMVVNINQTFTRNP
+238 KNMVVNINQTFTKNP

-278 ISSVNDAENL
+278 ISSVNDAESL
-288 LQQAATIINV
+288 LQQAATIMQV

-307 GGGGAWGFGS
+307 GGGGAWGFSG
-317 KTGNV
+317 KTGSV
-322 MDIFGPSFNAINE
+322 VDIFGDSFNAINE
-335 MIKNAQTALAK
+335 MIKNAQAVLEK
-346 TQQLNANENTQ
+346 TKQLNANENTQ

-389 GLAKQVADNFHSI
+389 NLAQQVANNFHSI

-448 NQVNQEK
+448 NQVNQDR
-455 ALAQTIL
+455 ALSQTIL
-462 NFKEALNTLNKDSTA
+462 NFKEALSTLGNDSKA
-477 INNGISN
+477 INSGISN

-490 LQNMTHATQNPN
+490 LQNMTHSTQNPN

-513 TNKYNQ
+513 SSKYDQ
-519 LQTITQ
+519 FQAIRQ
-525 ELGKNPFRRIGVIDY
+525 ELGKNPFRRFGMISS
-540 QNNNGAM
+540 QTNNGAM

-575 YNHAYIKSNFF
+575 YNHAFIKSNFF

-648 VYNANVSTSNFQ
+648 IYNANVSTSNFQ

-680 HAAQHGIEL
+680 HTAQHGIEL
-689 GFKIPTINTNY
+689 GFKIPTINTSY

>member
-1 MVKWR
+1 
-6 TFINMTIMGMS
+6 
-17 WECEEKSKIKGENM
+17 M
-31 KKSLFALSFSLIASL
+31 KKSLLLSLSLIASL

-51 DGFYTSVGYQIGEA
+51 DGFYMSVGYQIGEA

-110 AIDNLSSSAINLT
+110 AINNLSSSAINLT
-123 STTTTSPAYQAVAL
+123 SATTTSPAYQAVAL

-163 GHLENG
+163 EHLENG

-178 NYSYNT
+178 NYSYGTN
-184 RSGTT
+184 SGTT

-226 NQGGGMPALNGS
+226 SQGGGMPALNSS
-238 KNMVVNINQTFTRNP
+238 KNMVVNINQTFTKNP

-307 GGGGAWGFGS
+307 GGGGAWGFSG
-317 KTGNV
+317 KTGTV
-322 MDIFGPSFNAINE
+322 MDIFGDSFNAINE
-335 MIKNAQTALAK
+335 MIKNAQTALEK
-346 TQQLNANENTQ
+346 TQRLNTNENAQ
-357 ITQPNNFNP
+357 ITQPENFNP
-366 YTSKDKGFAQEML
+366 YTSKNKQFAQEML
-379 NRANAQAEIL
+379 NRAEAQAEIL

-448 NQVNQEK
+448 NQVNQDR

-462 NFKEALNTLNKDSTA
+462 NFKEALNTLGNDSKA
-477 INNGISN
+477 INNGISH

-490 LQNMTHATQNPN
+490 LQNMTHSTQNPN

-513 TNKYNQ
+513 TNKYSQ
-519 LQTITQ
+519 LQTTAQ
-525 ELGKNPFRRIGVIDY
+525 ELGKNPFRRFGVIDY

-648 VYNANVSTSNFQ
+648 IYNANVSTSNFQ

-672 RPKKKNSD
+672 RPKKKDSD
-680 HAAQHGIEL
+680 HTAQHGIEL

>member
-1 MVKWR
+1 
-6 TFINMTIMGMS
+6 
-17 WECEEKSKIKGENM
+17 M
-31 KKSLFALSFSLIASL
+31 KKSLLLSLSLMASL

-51 DGFYTSVGYQIGEA
+51 DGFYMSVGYQIGEA
-65 VQKVKNTGALQNL
+65 VQQVKNTGALQNL

-123 STTTTSPAYQAVAL
+123 SATTTSPAYQAVAL

-155 GPGPNLGP
+155 GPGPKLGTE
-163 GHLENG
+163 HLENG

-184 RSGTT
+184 GSGTT

-226 NQGGGMPALNGS
+226 NQGGGMPALNSS

-265 YYSGGSSIPIQLK
+265 YYSGGTPLPIQLK

-288 LQQAATIINV
+288 LQQAATIMQV

-307 GGGGAWGFGS
+307 GGGGAWGFHG

-322 MDIFGPSFNAINE
+322 MDIFGDSFNAINE
-335 MIKNAQTALAK
+335 MIKNAQAVLEK
-346 TQQLNANENTQ
+346 TKQLNANENTQ
-357 ITQPNNFNP
+357 ITQPDNFNP
-366 YTSKDKGFAQEML
+366 YTSKDTQFAQEML

-389 GLAKQVADNFHSI
+389 NLAKQVADNFHSI

-417 AGVINDN
+417 AGVINDS

-448 NQVNQEK
+448 NQVNQDR
-455 ALAQTIL
+455 ALSQTIL
-462 NFKEALNTLNKDSTA
+462 NFKEALNTLNKDSKA
-477 INNGISN
+477 INSGISN

-490 LQNMTHATQNPN
+490 LQNMTHAAQNPN

-519 LQTITQ
+519 LQTTAQ

-540 QNNNGAM
+540 YQNNNGAM
-547 NGIGVQVGYKQFF
+547 NGIGVQAGYKQFF

-575 YNHAYIKSNFF
+575 YNHAYIKSSFF

-633 SWLNSQQVNLTMMNG
+633 SWLNSEFVNLNMVGNIYSAKMN
-648 VYNANVSTSNFQ
+648 VANFQ
-660 FLFDLGLRMNLA
+660 FLFNLGLRMNLA
-672 RPKKKNSD
+672 RPKKKDSD
-680 HAAQHGIEL
+680 HTAQHGMEL
-689 GFKIPTINTNY
+689 GVKIPTINTDY
-700 YSFMGAKLE
+700 YSFMGAELK
-709 YRRMYSLFLNY
+709 YRRLYSVYLNY

>member
-1 MVKWR
+1 
-6 TFINMTIMGMS
+6 
-17 WECEEKSKIKGENM
+17 M
-31 KKSLFALSFSLIASL
+31 KKKVKKTLLTLSLALTAPLL
-46 SRAED
+46 NAED
-51 DGFYTSVGYQIGEA
+51 DGFYMSVGYQIGEA
-65 VQKVKNTGALQNL
+65 VQQVKNTGALQNL
-78 ADRYDNLS
+78 ADKYDNLS

-96 SLVNLASTP
+96 SLVNRASTP

-123 STTTTSPAYQAVAL
+123 SATTTSPAYQAVAL

-163 GHLENG
+163 EHLENG

-184 RSGTT
+184 GSGTT

-226 NQGGGMPALNGS
+226 SQGGGMPALNSS

-253 TTEYTYPDGNGN
+253 TTEYTYPNGNGN

-307 GGGGAWGFGS
+307 GGGGAWGFSG

-322 MDIFGPSFNAINE
+322 MDIFGDSFNAINE

-346 TQQLNANENTQ
+346 TKQLNANENTQ
-357 ITQPNNFNP
+357 ITQPDNFNP
-366 YTSKDKGFAQEML
+366 YTSEDKGFAQEML

-389 GLAKQVADNFHSI
+389 NLAQQVADNFHSI

-462 NFKEALNTLNKDSTA
+462 NFKEALNTLGNDSKA
-477 INNGISN
+477 INSGISN
-484 LPNAKS
+484 LPNAKP

-502 SPEGLLTYSLD
+502 SPEGLLTYSLNAD
-513 TNKYNQ
+513 KYNQ

-633 SWLNSQQVNLTMMNG
+633 SWLNSEFVNLNMVGNIYSAKMN
-648 VYNANVSTSNFQ
+648 VANFQ
-660 FLFDLGLRMNLA
+660 FLFNLGLRMNLA
-672 RPKKKNSD
+672 RPKKKDSD
-680 HAAQHGIEL
+680 HAAQHGMEL
-689 GFKIPTINTNY
+689 GVKIPTINTDY
-700 YSFMGAKLE
+700 YSFMGAELK
-709 YRRMYSLFLNY
+709 YRRLYSVYLNY

>member
-1 MVKWR
+1 
-6 TFINMTIMGMS
+6 
-17 WECEEKSKIKGENM
+17 M
-31 KKSLFALSFSLIASL
+31 KKSLLLSLSLMLSL

-51 DGFYTSVGYQIGEA
+51 DGFYMSVGYQIGEA

-78 ADRYDNLS
+78 ADRYDNLN

-163 GHLENG
+163 EHLENG

-184 RSGTT
+184 GSGTT

-226 NQGGGMPALNGS
+226 NQGGGMPALNSS

-253 TTEYTYPDGNGN
+253 TTEYTYPNGNGN

-278 ISSVNDAENL
+278 IDSVNDAENL

-307 GGGGAWGFGS
+307 GGGGAWGFS
-317 KTGNV
+317 DKTGTV
-322 MDIFGPSFNAINE
+322 MDIFGDSFNAINE

-346 TQQLNANENTQ
+346 TKQLNANENTQ

-366 YTSKDKGFAQEML
+366 YTSEDKGFAKEML

-389 GLAKQVADNFHSI
+389 NLAQQVANNFHSI

-448 NQVNQEK
+448 NQVNQDR

-477 INNGISN
+477 INNGISS

-519 LQTITQ
+519 LQNITK
-525 ELGKNPFRRIGVIDY
+525 ELGKNPFRRIGVIGY

-618 KLSVGLFG
+618 KISVGLFG

-633 SWLNSQQVNLTMMNG
+633 SWLNSQQVNLTMMNDL
-648 VYNANVSTSNFQ
+648 YNAKVSTSNFQ

-672 RPKKKNSD
+672 RPKKKDSD

>member
-1 MVKWR
+1 M
-6 TFINMTIMGMS
+6 
-17 WECEEKSKIKGENM
+17 KI
-31 KKSLFALSFSLIASL
+31 KKSLWLSLSLMASL

-51 DGFYTSVGYQIGEA
+51 DGFYMSVGYQIGEA
-65 VQKVKNTGALQNL
+65 VQQVKNTGAIQNL

-123 STTTTSPAYQAVAL
+123 SATTTSPAYQAVAL

-155 GPGPNLGP
+155 GPGPNLGAE
-163 GHLENG
+163 HLENG

-184 RSGTT
+184 GSGTT

-226 NQGGGMPALNGS
+226 NQGGGMPALNSS

-265 YYSGGSSIPIQLK
+265 YYSGGTPLPIQLK

-307 GGGGAWGFGS
+307 GGGGAWGFSG

-322 MDIFGPSFNAINE
+322 MDIFGDSFNAINE
-335 MIKNAQTALAK
+335 MIKNAQTALEK
-346 TQQLNANENTQ
+346 TKQLNANENTQ

-389 GLAKQVADNFHSI
+389 NLAKQVADNFHSI

-448 NQVNQEK
+448 NQVNQDR
-455 ALAQTIL
+455 ALSQTIL

-477 INNGISN
+477 INSGISH

-490 LQNMTHATQNPN
+490 LQNMTHAAQNPN

-519 LQTITQ
+519 FQTVAQ

-547 NGIGVQVGYKQFF
+547 NGIGVQAGYKQFF

-626 GFALAGT
+626 GIALAGT
-633 SWLNSQQVNLTMMNG
+633 SWLNSEYVNLATVNN
-648 VYNANVSTSNFQ
+648 VYNAKLNVANFQ
-660 FLFDLGLRMNLA
+660 FLFNMGVRMNLA
-672 RPKKKNSD
+672 RSKKKGSD
-680 HAAQHGIEL
+680 HVAQHGIEL
-689 GFKIPTINTNY
+689 GLKIPTINTDY
-700 YSFMGAKLE
+700 YSFMGAELK
-709 YRRMYSLFLNY
+709 YRRLYSVYLNY

>member
-1 MVKWR
+1 M
-6 TFINMTIMGMS
+6 
-17 WECEEKSKIKGENM
+17 KI
-31 KKSLFALSFSLIASL
+31 KKSLLLSLSLMASL

-51 DGFYTSVGYQIGEA
+51 DGFYMSVGYQIGEA
-65 VQKVKNTGALQNL
+65 VQQVKNTGALQNL

-96 SLVNLASTP
+96 SLVNQASTP
-105 SAITG
+105 SAITS
-110 AIDNLSSSAINLT
+110 AIGNLSSSAINLT
-123 STTTTSPAYQAVAL
+123 SATTTSPAYQAVAL

-163 GHLENG
+163 EHLENG

-184 RSGTT
+184 GSGTT

-278 ISSVNDAENL
+278 ISSVNDAEYL

-307 GGGGAWGFGS
+307 GGGGAWGFRG

-322 MDIFGPSFNAINE
+322 MDIFGDSFNAINE
-335 MIKNAQTALAK
+335 MIKNAQAVLEK
-346 TQQLNANENTQ
+346 TKQLNASENTQ
-357 ITQPNNFNP
+357 ITQPDNFNP
-366 YTSKDKGFAQEML
+366 YTSKNKQFAQEML
-379 NRANAQAEIL
+379 NRAEAQAEIL
-389 GLAKQVADNFHSI
+389 GLAQQVANNFHNI
-402 QGPIQQDL
+402 QGPIQGDL
-410 EECTAGS
+410 EECKAGS
-417 AGVINDN
+417 AGVITNN
-424 TYGSGCA
+424 TWGSGCA

-443 TAYYG
+443 ATYYG
-448 NQVNQEK
+448 NQVNQDK

-462 NFKEALNTLNKDSTA
+462 DFKGALNTLNNDSKA
-477 INNGISN
+477 INSAISN

-490 LQNMTHATQNPN
+490 LQNMTHSTQNPN

-513 TNKYNQ
+513 TDKYNQ
-519 LQTITQ
+519 LQATTQ
-525 ELGKNPFRRIGVIDY
+525 ELGKNPFRRFGVIDT
-540 QNNNGAM
+540 QSNNGAM
-547 NGIGVQVGYKQFF
+547 NGIGVQMGYKQFF

-575 YNHAYIKSNFF
+575 YNHAFIKSSFF

-633 SWLNSQQVNLTMMNG
+633 SWLNSEFVNLNMVGNIYSAK
-648 VYNANVSTSNFQ
+648 VNVANFQ
-660 FLFDLGLRMNLA
+660 FLFNLGLRMNLA
-672 RPKKKNSD
+672 RPKKKDSD
-680 HAAQHGIEL
+680 HTAQHGIEL
-689 GFKIPTINTNY
+689 GVKIPTINTDY
-700 YSFMGAKLE
+700 YSFMGAELK
-709 YRRMYSLFLNY
+709 YRRLYSVYLNY

>member
-1 MVKWR
+1 M
-6 TFINMTIMGMS
+6 
-17 WECEEKSKIKGENM
+17 KI
-31 KKSLFALSFSLIASL
+31 KKSLLLSLSLMASL

-51 DGFYTSVGYQIGEA
+51 DGFYMSVGYQIGEA

-105 SAITG
+105 SAITS
-110 AIDNLSSSAINLT
+110 AIGNLSSSAINLT
-123 STTTTSPAYQAVAL
+123 SATTTSPAYQAVAL

-147 VIAFGISC
+147 VIALFIGC
-155 GPGPNLGP
+155 GPGPTN
-163 GHLENG
+163 NQSYQ
-169 GVRSFDNTP
+169 SFGNTP
-178 NYSYNT
+178 TLN
-184 RSGTT
+184 GT
-189 TTTCNGASNVGPNGI
+189 TTTCNQAYGTGPNGI
-204 LSSSEYQVLNTAY
+204 LSIDEYQKLNQAY
-217 QTIQTALNQ
+217 QIIQTALNQ
-226 NQGGGMPALNGS
+226 SQGGGMPALNDTTKTG
-238 KNMVVNINQTFTRNP
+238 VVNIQQTNYRA
-253 TTEYTYPDGNGN
+253 TTQNNIIEHYNIEKKDGKDVDVPQ
-265 YYSGGSSIPIQLK
+265 YYSGGSSFSPTIQFTFNNNAEYLLK
-278 ISSVNDAENL
+278 
-288 LQQAATIINV
+288 QASIIMNV
-298 LTTQNPHVN
+298 LTTQNPHVQTSN
-307 GGGGAWGFGS
+307 GGKAWGLS
-317 KTGNV
+317 STPGNV
-322 MDIFGPSFNAINE
+322 MDIFGESFNAINE
-335 MIKNAQTALAK
+335 MIKNAQAVLEK
-346 TQQLNANENTQ
+346 TQQLNAKENAQ

-366 YTSKDKGFAQEML
+366 YTSKDKSFAQEML

-389 GLAKQVADNFHSI
+389 SLAQQVANNFHSI
-402 QGPIQQDL
+402 QGPIQGDL
-410 EECTAGS
+410 EECKAGS
-417 AGVINDN
+417 AGVITNN
-424 TYGSGCA
+424 TWGSGCA

-448 NQVNQEK
+448 NQVNQDK
-455 ALAQTIL
+455 ALSQTIL

-477 INNGISN
+477 INSGISH

-490 LQNMTHATQNPN
+490 LQNMTHSTQNPN

-519 LQTITQ
+519 FQTITQ

-540 QNNNGAM
+540 QNNNGTM

-575 YNHAYIKSNFF
+575 YNHAFIKSNFF

-648 VYNANVSTSNFQ
+648 IYNANVSTSNFQ

-672 RPKKKNSD
+672 RAKKKAND
-680 HAAQHGIEL
+680 HSAQHGIEL
-689 GFKIPTINTNY
+689 GFKIPTINTDY
-700 YSFMGAKLE
+700 YSFMGAELK
-709 YRRMYSLFLNY
+709 YRRLYSVYLNY

>member
-1 MVKWR
+1 
-6 TFINMTIMGMS
+6 
-17 WECEEKSKIKGENM
+17 M
-31 KKSLFALSFSLIASL
+31 KKSLLLSLSLMLSL

-51 DGFYTSVGYQIGEA
+51 DGFYMSVGYQIGEA

-78 ADRYDNLS
+78 ADKYDNLS

-123 STTTTSPAYQAVAL
+123 SATTTSPAYQAVAL

-163 GHLENG
+163 EHLENG

-184 RSGTT
+184 GSGTT

-226 NQGGGMPALNGS
+226 NQGGGMPALNSS

-307 GGGGAWGFGS
+307 GGGGAWGFGG
-317 KTGNV
+317 KTGTV
-322 MDIFGPSFNAINE
+322 MDIFGDSFNAINE

-346 TQQLNANENTQ
+346 TQQLNANENAQ
-357 ITQPNNFNP
+357 ITQPDNFNP
-366 YTSKDKGFAQEML
+366 YTSKNKQFAQEML
-379 NRANAQAEIL
+379 NRAEAQAEIL
-389 GLAKQVADNFHSI
+389 GLAQQVANNFHSI

-448 NQVNQEK
+448 NQVNQDR

-462 NFKEALNTLNKDSTA
+462 NFKEALNTLNNDSKA
-477 INNGISN
+477 INSAISS

-490 LQNMTHATQNPN
+490 LQNMTHSTQNPN

-519 LQTITQ
+519 LQTIAQ

-648 VYNANVSTSNFQ
+648 IYNAKVSTSNFQ

-672 RPKKKNSD
+672 RPKKKDSD

-689 GFKIPTINTNY
+689 GFKIPTINTSY

>member
-1 MVKWR
+1 M
-6 TFINMTIMGMS
+6 
-17 WECEEKSKIKGENM
+17 KI
-31 KKSLFALSFSLIASL
+31 KKSLLLSLSLIASL

-51 DGFYTSVGYQIGEA
+51 DGFYMSVGYQIGEA

-123 STTTTSPAYQAVAL
+123 SATTTSPAYQAVAL

-163 GHLENG
+163 EHLENG

-184 RSGTT
+184 SSGTT

-226 NQGGGMPALNGS
+226 NQGGGMPALNSS

-253 TTEYTYPDGNGN
+253 TTEYTYPNGNGN

-288 LQQAATIINV
+288 LQQAATIMQV

-307 GGGGAWGFGS
+307 GGGGAWGFSG
-317 KTGNV
+317 KTGSV
-322 MDIFGPSFNAINE
+322 VDIFGDSFNAINE

-346 TQQLNANENTQ
+346 TQQLNANENAQ

-366 YTSKDKGFAQEML
+366 YTSKDKGFAKEML

-389 GLAKQVADNFHSI
+389 NLAQQVANNFHSI

-448 NQVNQEK
+448 NQVNQDR

-477 INNGISN
+477 INNGISH

-519 LQTITQ
+519 LQAIKQ

-633 SWLNSQQVNLTMMNG
+633 SWLNSQQVNLTMMNDL
-648 VYNANVSTSNFQ
+648 YNAKVSTSNFQ

-672 RPKKKNSD
+672 RPKKKDSD
-680 HAAQHGIEL
+680 HTAQHGIEL
-689 GFKIPTINTNY
+689 GFKIPTINTSY

>member
-1 MVKWR
+1 M
-6 TFINMTIMGMS
+6 
-17 WECEEKSKIKGENM
+17 KI
-31 KKSLFALSFSLIASL
+31 KKSLLLSLSLMASL

-51 DGFYTSVGYQIGEA
+51 DGFYMSVGYQIGEA
-65 VQKVKNTGALQNL
+65 TQMVKNTGALQNL
-78 ADRYDNLS
+78 ADRYDNLN

-96 SLVNLASTP
+96 SLVNQASTP
-105 SAITG
+105 SAITS

-123 STTTTSPAYQAVAL
+123 SATTTSPAYQAVAL

-155 GPGPNLGP
+155 GPGPSLGTE
-163 GHLENG
+163 HLENG
-169 GVRSFDNTP
+169 GVRSFSNTP

-184 RSGTT
+184 GSGTT

-204 LSSSEYQVLNTAY
+204 LSSSKYQVLNTAY

-238 KNMVVNINQTFTRNP
+238 KKMVVNINQTFTKNP

-265 YYSGGSSIPIQLK
+265 YYSGGSAIPIQLK
-278 ISSVNDAENL
+278 ISSVNDAQNL

-307 GGGGAWGFGS
+307 GGGGAWGFHG
-317 KTGNV
+317 KTGSV
-322 MDIFGPSFNAINE
+322 TDIFGESFNAINE
-335 MIKNAQTALAK
+335 MIKNAQAVLEK

-366 YTSKDKGFAQEML
+366 YTSKDKSFAQEMF

-389 GLAKQVADNFHSI
+389 SLAQQVANNFHSI
-402 QGPIQQDL
+402 QGPIQGDL
-410 EECTAGS
+410 EECKAGS
-417 AGVINDN
+417 AGVIANN
-424 TYGSGCA
+424 TWGSGCA

-448 NQVNQEK
+448 NQVNQDK

-462 NFKEALNTLNKDSTA
+462 DFKGALSTLNNDSKA
-477 INNGISN
+477 INSAISN

-490 LQNMTHATQNPN
+490 LQNMTHSTQNPN

-519 LQTITQ
+519 LQATTQ
-525 ELGKNPFRRIGVIDY
+525 ELGKNPFRRFGVIDT
-540 QNNNGAM
+540 QSNNGAM
-547 NGIGVQVGYKQFF
+547 NGIGVQMGYKQFF

-575 YNHAYIKSNFF
+575 YNHAFIKSSFF

-633 SWLNSQQVNLTMMNG
+633 SWLNSEFVNLNMVGNIYSAK
-648 VYNANVSTSNFQ
+648 VNVANFQ
-660 FLFDLGLRMNLA
+660 FLFNLGLRMNLA
-672 RPKKKNSD
+672 RAKKKDSD

-689 GFKIPTINTNY
+689 GVKIPTINTDY
-700 YSFMGAKLE
+700 YSFMGAELK
-709 YRRMYSLFLNY
+709 YRRLYSVYLNY

>member
-1 MVKWR
+1 
-6 TFINMTIMGMS
+6 
-17 WECEEKSKIKGENM
+17 M

-51 DGFYTSVGYQIGEA
+51 DGFYMSVGYQIGEA

-123 STTTTSPAYQAVAL
+123 SATTTSPAYQAVAL

-163 GHLENG
+163 EHLENG

-178 NYSYNT
+178 NYSYGTN
-184 RSGTT
+184 SGTT

-226 NQGGGMPALNGS
+226 NQGGGMPALNSS

-307 GGGGAWGFGS
+307 GGGGAWGFSG
-317 KTGNV
+317 KTGTV
-322 MDIFGPSFNAINE
+322 MDIFGDSFNAINE

-346 TQQLNANENTQ
+346 TKQLNANENTQ
-357 ITQPNNFNP
+357 ITQPDNFNP
-366 YTSKDKGFAQEML
+366 YTSEDKGFAKEML

-389 GLAKQVADNFHSI
+389 SLAQQVADNFHSI

-462 NFKEALNTLNKDSTA
+462 NFKEALNTLNKDSKA
-477 INNGISN
+477 INSGISH

-490 LQNMTHATQNPN
+490 LQNMTHSTQNPN

-519 LQTITQ
+519 LQTIRQ

-633 SWLNSQQVNLTMMNG
+633 SWLNSEFVNLNMVGNIYSAKMN
-648 VYNANVSTSNFQ
+648 VANFQ
-660 FLFDLGLRMNLA
+660 FLFNLGLRMNLA
-672 RPKKKNSD
+672 RPKKKDSD
-680 HAAQHGIEL
+680 HAAQHGMEL
-689 GFKIPTINTNY
+689 GVKIPTINTDY
-700 YSFMGAKLE
+700 YSFMGAELK
-709 YRRMYSLFLNY
+709 YRRLYSVYLNY

>member
-1 MVKWR
+1 
-6 TFINMTIMGMS
+6 
-17 WECEEKSKIKGENM
+17 M
-31 KKSLFALSFSLIASL
+31 KKTLLTLSLALTAPLL
-46 SRAED
+46 NAED
-51 DGFYTSVGYQIGEA
+51 DGFYMSVGYQIGEA

-123 STTTTSPAYQAVAL
+123 SATTTSPAYQAVAL

-163 GHLENG
+163 EHLENG

-178 NYSYNT
+178 NYSYGTN
-184 RSGTT
+184 SGTT

-226 NQGGGMPALNGS
+226 NQGGGMPALNDTTKTG
-238 KNMVVNINQTFTRNP
+238 VVNIQQTNYKTTTQNNIIQHYYTENGKEIP
-253 TTEYTYPDGNGN
+253 TS
-265 YYSGGSSIPIQLK
+265 YSGGSSIPIQLK

-288 LQQAATIINV
+288 LQQAATIMQV
-298 LTTQNPHVN
+298 LITQNPHVN
-307 GGGGAWGFGS
+307 GGGGAWGFSG
-317 KTGNV
+317 KTGTV
-322 MDIFGPSFNAINE
+322 MDIFGDSFNAINE
-335 MIKNAQTALAK
+335 MIKNAQTALEK
-346 TQQLNANENTQ
+346 TKQLNANENTQ
-357 ITQPNNFNP
+357 ITQPDNFNP
-366 YTSKDKGFAQEML
+366 YTSKNKQFAQEML

-389 GLAKQVADNFHSI
+389 GLAQQVANNFHSI
-402 QGPIQQDL
+402 QGPIQGDL
-410 EECTAGS
+410 EQCKAGS
-417 AGVINDN
+417 AGVITNN

-477 INNGISN
+477 INNGISH
-484 LPNAKS
+484 LPNAKP
-490 LQNMTHATQNPN
+490 LQNMTHSTQNPN

-519 LQTITQ
+519 LQTIAQ

-540 QNNNGAM
+540 QTNNGAM
-547 NGIGVQVGYKQFF
+547 NGIGVQAGYKQFF

-575 YNHAYIKSNFF
+575 YNHAFIKSNFF

-648 VYNANVSTSNFQ
+648 IYNAKVSTSNFQ
-660 FLFDLGLRMNLA
+660 FLFDLGIRMNLA
-672 RPKKKNSD
+672 RPKKKDSD
-680 HAAQHGIEL
+680 HSAQHGIEL
-689 GFKIPTINTNY
+689 GVKIPTINTTY

>member
-1 MVKWR
+1 
-6 TFINMTIMGMS
+6 
-17 WECEEKSKIKGENM
+17 M
-31 KKSLFALSFSLIASL
+31 KKSLLLSLSLMASL

-51 DGFYTSVGYQIGEA
+51 DGFYMSVGYQIGEA
-65 VQKVKNTGALQNL
+65 VQQVKNTGALQNL

-123 STTTTSPAYQAVAL
+123 SATTTSPAYQAVAL

-163 GHLENG
+163 EHLENG

-226 NQGGGMPALNGS
+226 NQGGGMPALNSS

-253 TTEYTYPDGNGN
+253 TTEYTYPNGNGN
-265 YYSGGSSIPIQLK
+265 YYSGGSPVSIQLK
-278 ISSVNDAENL
+278 ISSVNDAEYL

-307 GGGGAWGFGS
+307 GGGGAWGFSGQ
-317 KTGNV
+317 TGTV
-322 MDIFGPSFNAINE
+322 MDIFGDSFNAINE
-335 MIKNAQTALAK
+335 MIKNAQTALEK
-346 TQQLNANENTQ
+346 TKQLNTNENTQ
-357 ITQPNNFNP
+357 ITQPDNFNP
-366 YTSKDKGFAQEML
+366 YTSQNKGFAQEML

-389 GLAKQVADNFHSI
+389 NLAQQVADNFHSI

-462 NFKEALNTLNKDSTA
+462 NFKEALSTLGNDSKA
-477 INNGISN
+477 INSGISH

-513 TNKYNQ
+513 TNKYSQ

-648 VYNANVSTSNFQ
+648 IYNANVSTSNFQ

-672 RPKKKNSD
+672 RPKKKDSD

-689 GFKIPTINTNY
+689 GFKIPTINTSY